1 MLIQFSFVLCVL
13 LCQVFVVSSAET
25 LHGGTYLAI
34 AGKDSVLL
42 ASDSRFIHPAMQQLL
57 LGSHPRSFYRVGFK
71 TVFGC
76 DGIELHGSKLKILL
90 SQKLADHTNSE
101 LSTEHIAKL
110 VSGIMYDQGFHLS
123 PIIAGFDCNDSPY
136 LCSMDSLGAVTVTD
150 SYVVSGTASNQL
162 HALCESL
169 YVPGLSATQLVKL
182 AERCL
187 KLAFQ
192 RDILSGSNLRLVT
205 LHKGDFY
212 VKDVDF
218 QDV

>member
-1 MLIQFSFVLCVL
+1 MTVASTESQS
-13 LCQVFVVSSAET
+13 
-25 LHGGTYLAI
+25 LHGGTYLAM

-42 ASDSRFIHPAMQQLL
+42 ASDSRFIHPQMNQLL
-57 LGSHPRSFYRVGFK
+57 LGSHPRTMFRIGFK
-71 TVFGC
+71 TVLGC
-76 DGIELHGSKLKILL
+76 DGIELHSSYLRQLL
-90 SQKLADHTNSE
+90 TQKLADHTNSE

-110 VSGIMYDQGFHLS
+110 VSGIMYETGLHLA
-123 PIIAGFDCNDSPY
+123 PIIAGFDKSNAPF

-150 SYVVSGTASNQL
+150 SYVVSGTSSSQL

-169 YVPGLSATQLVKL
+169 YVPGLSAAQLVKL

-205 LHKGDFY
+205 VHKDDFY
-212 VKDVDF
+212 IKDVEF
-218 QDV
+218 QDI